1 MNKNIIYKRILM
13 IALTILMILLELS
26 FWPGYLAHDFFWSK
40 SNSAYGNYNSPYA
53 KGVSTTQYFIPQMS
67 WLSGIDI
74 VADFDENAVGNE
86 TLEFAIYDEKGKK
99 IYDDQISIAEMQS
112 GLYYTIPVKKK
123 LKVGEQY
130 YWTIC
135 ATEDLP
141 YDWRLMYSADKT
153 GMASEN
159 TFVTSEG
166 QQTFGEEQQTVSQ
179 YCYYTHK
186 DKVIIIATCWCGS
199 ILIYLII
206 LEIIQKIF
214 RKPSADNEEKEKN
227 HDL

>member
-1 MNKNIIYKRILM
+1 MNKNIIFKRILM

-141 YDWRLMYSADKT
+141 
-153 GMASEN
+153 
-159 TFVTSEG
+159 
-166 QQTFGEEQQTVSQ
+166 
-179 YCYYTHK
+179 
-186 DKVIIIATCWCGS
+186 
-199 ILIYLII
+199 
-206 LEIIQKIF
+206 
-214 RKPSADNEEKEKN
+214 
-227 HDL
+227 

>member
-1 MNKNIIYKRILM
+1 M
-13 IALTILMILLELS
+13 
-26 FWPGYLAHDFFWSK
+26 
-40 SNSAYGNYNSPYA
+40 
-53 KGVSTTQYFIPQMS
+53 
-67 WLSGIDI
+67 
-74 VADFDENAVGNE
+74 
-86 TLEFAIYDEKGKK
+86 LEFAIYDEKGKK
-99 IYDDQISIAEMQS
+99 VYNDQISIAEMQS

-153 GMASEN
+153 GIASEN
-159 TFVTSEG
+159 TFVTLEG

>member
-1 MNKNIIYKRILM
+1 M
-13 IALTILMILLELS
+13 
-26 FWPGYLAHDFFWSK
+26 
-40 SNSAYGNYNSPYA
+40 
-53 KGVSTTQYFIPQMS
+53 STTQYFIPQMS

-99 IYDDQISIAEMQS
+99 IYDDQ
-112 GLYYTIPVKKK
+112 
-123 LKVGEQY
+123 
-130 YWTIC
+130 
-135 ATEDLP
+135 
-141 YDWRLMYSADKT
+141 
-153 GMASEN
+153 
-159 TFVTSEG
+159 
-166 QQTFGEEQQTVSQ
+166 
-179 YCYYTHK
+179 
-186 DKVIIIATCWCGS
+186 GS

>member
-1 MNKNIIYKRILM
+1 
-13 IALTILMILLELS
+13 
-26 FWPGYLAHDFFWSK
+26 
-40 SNSAYGNYNSPYA
+40 
-53 KGVSTTQYFIPQMS
+53 
-67 WLSGIDI
+67 
-74 VADFDENAVGNE
+74 
-86 TLEFAIYDEKGKK
+86 
-99 IYDDQISIAEMQS
+99 MQS

-206 LEIIQKIF
+206 LEIIQKYLGNRLLTMKKR
-214 RKPSADNEEKEKN
+214 RKIMTYKKPELLIPASSLEVLKTAVMFGADAVYIGGEAFGLRAKAKNFSSEEMAEGVAFAHAHGVKVYVTAN
-227 HDL
+227 ILAHNYDLDGARKYLLSCGI

>member
-1 MNKNIIYKRILM
+1 MKKRISIG
-13 IALTILMILLELS
+13 IATVLLIMVELA

-67 WLSGIDI
+67 GLSGIDI

-112 GLYYTIPVKKK
+112 GMYYTIPVKKK

-153 GMASEN
+153 GIAPEN